1 MNREE
6 SGSGRKVLVIN
17 DGSLSALVASMM
29 ERERGD
35 VIAWVPPA
43 GSGLSEDEPG
53 SGRSAELVREQAAL
67 LGYVQVR
74 VVDGDPGDPG
84 ADEDVG
90 LETTLLLVSAVADA
104 ARLGCERVVWPVV
117 CGADLERMQ
126 RASERAMLVSRL
138 AWLDEGAFPGALPGA
153 GAIPGGT
160 ISGGGFEVTTPLVD
174 LTHGQVEEMA
184 CDLDAPEGVCL
195 GETPV

>member
-6 SGSGRKVLVIN
+6 SGSRRTVLVIN
-17 DGSLSALVASMM
+17 DGSLGALVASMM

-43 GSGLSEDEPG
+43 GSGLSEDDPG
-53 SGRSAELVREQAAL
+53 SGRSAELVREQADL

-74 VVDGDPGDPG
+74 VVDGEPAGATG
-84 ADEDVG
+84 AAVADEHAG

-138 AWLDEGAFPGALPGA
+138 AWLDEGELPGVVA
-153 GAIPGGT
+153 
-160 ISGGGFEVTTPLVD
+160 SGGGFEVTTPLVD

-195 GETPV
+195 GETPVRG